1 MSKLFHYAG
10 GVYFGIRRNNS
21 IYANGKLDDVE
32 IAYYINK
39 LRRISKGK
47 ELKRVTF
54 ILGDEYVDLRYL
66 FKNYPFERIW
76 RISTCNNSAAAI

>member
-1 MSKLFHYAG
+1 MLEVSIL
-10 GVYFGIRRNNS
+10 VYEGITV
-21 IYANGKLDDVE
+21 YMQNGKLDDVE

-54 ILGDEYVDLRYL
+54 ILGDEYIDLRYL

-76 RISTCNNSAAAI
+76 RISTCNNSATAI

>member
-1 MSKLFHYAG
+1 MPEVSIL
-10 GVYFGIRRNNS
+10 VYEGITV
-21 IYANGKLDDVE
+21 YMQNGKLDDVE

-39 LRRISKGK
+39 LKRISKGK

-54 ILGDEYVDLRYL
+54 ILNDEYLDLRYL